1 MFSSFFF
8 QVSNMFIVSLAIA
21 DLIVG
26 LIVMPLNATYI
37 FTIDW
42 LFGLAVCQIWIAIDY
57 LASTASIL
65 NLFIL
70 SLDRYWSIM
79 SPLKYMRKRTKKR
92 ALIMISFVWLLSS
105 LWIIP
110 ITGWHA
116 FVHGGVR
123 TVPSDTCDTEY
134 AKNSAFKVVTAFFNF
149 YLPLFLMFFLYIKIF
164 QEIRKR
170 SKFELGQRTCGGMIV
185 MTNQPQHQ
193 EQPQQQQQ
201 QQQQHTHHHKQN
213 NHHHHNYHGVAGSSK
228 NTVGNSSH
236 QIQLKEARHKSRHSS
251 YIPVP
256 SRTSLV
262 EKSEVLNDAS
272 RSGITL
278 RAMTGKTPRDSS
290 AGSPH
295 ETLGGAGKDPRNCVV
310 TNQPQQL
317 WRNNVNFKMETATP
331 YERRLQEY
339 VYDENVV
346 DPLTEKVE
354 RYYYE
359 EQSTLCCRQA
369 EVISNPAAY
378 RETSFITRPRSGR
391 LKVSTTTPDK
401 SSLPTGSP
409 TPADAAATIAAVVG
423 VGGSAKKIRK
433 SKTPDRTAKIKKR
446 REEPSVKLKC
456 LHHSS
461 ASNGSCD
468 SSSEGSS
475 ICLSLTRAMSGKS
488 RFPRKSSQGTLA
500 GFASTNGASNQK
512 KASANKLAT
521 GDSRPHRQPAS
532 STTLRRDS
540 DLSDDLPKDEKG
552 RRSNFAPANI
562 KGRLKNLKQSAS
574 LTREIKAV
582 RQLGVIMGAFTVCF
596 LPYFILFMV
605 VAFCDGCID
614 PGLITAMTWI
624 GYLNSTL
631 NPVLYPLCNLNF
643 RRKFRK
649 MLGLEAQSKRS
660 RYNPPNTVNNV
671 GVVRYD

>member
-1 MFSSFFF
+1 
-8 QVSNMFIVSLAIA
+8 
-21 DLIVG
+21 
-26 LIVMPLNATYI
+26 
-37 FTIDW
+37 
-42 LFGLAVCQIWIAIDY
+42 
-57 LASTASIL
+57 
-65 NLFIL
+65 
-70 SLDRYWSIM
+70 
-79 SPLKYMRKRTKKR
+79 
-92 ALIMISFVWLLSS
+92 
-105 LWIIP
+105 
-110 ITGWHA
+110 
-116 FVHGGVR
+116 
-123 TVPSDTCDTEY
+123 
-134 AKNSAFKVVTAFFNF
+134 
-149 YLPLFLMFFLYIKIF
+149 MFFLYIKIF
-164 QEIRKR
+164 LEIRKR

-185 MTNQPQHQ
+185 MTNQPQHHD
-193 EQPQQQQQ
+193 QQQQQ
-201 QQQQHTHHHKQN
+201 QN
-213 NHHHHNYHGVAGSSK
+213 NHHHHNYHGRAGSSK
-228 NTVGNSSH
+228 NTGGNNGH
-236 QIQLKEARHKSRHSS
+236 QIQLKESHHKSRHS
-251 YIPVP
+251 YVPV
-256 SRTSLV
+256 SSLV
-262 EKSEVLNDAS
+262 EKSKERNDDSLPEIA
-272 RSGITL
+272 L
-278 RAMTGKTPRDSS
+278 RTITGKTLRDTSS
-290 AGSPH
+290 GAQH
-295 ETLGGAGKDPRNCVV
+295 ETLGGTGKTLRNCVV

-317 WRNNVNFKMETATP
+317 WRNNVNFKIETAP
-331 YERRLQEY
+331 SYERRLQEY

-369 EVISNPAAY
+369 DVITNPAAY
-378 RETSFITRPRSGR
+378 RETSFISRPRSGR
-391 LKVSTTTPDK
+391 LKVSTNPPDK
-401 SSLPTGSP
+401 SSLPIGST

-423 VGGSAKKIRK
+423 VGGNTSKIRK
-433 SKTPDRTAKIKKR
+433 SKRTDRTSKLKKR

-475 ICLSLTRAMSGKS
+475 ICLSLTRAMSGRS
-488 RFPRKSSQGTLA
+488 RSPRRNSQGTLA
-500 GFASTNGASNQK
+500 GFASTNGASIQK
-512 KASANKLAT
+512 KASAGKL
-521 GDSRPHRQPAS
+521 GSCDSRPHRQPAS

-582 RQLGVIMGAFTVCF
+582 RQLGVIMGAFTICF

-649 MLGLEAQSKRS
+649 MLGLEPQSKRS
-660 RYNPPNTVNNV
+660 RYNPPITVNNV